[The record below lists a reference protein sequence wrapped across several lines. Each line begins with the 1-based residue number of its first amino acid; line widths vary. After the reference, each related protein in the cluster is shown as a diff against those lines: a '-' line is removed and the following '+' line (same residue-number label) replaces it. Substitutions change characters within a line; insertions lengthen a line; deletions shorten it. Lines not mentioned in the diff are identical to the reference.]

1 MKKVFMVIGIVVAII
16 VATIAALLLSLQ
28 TQYRSDVANFFIK
41 HTLEQPVLIEDV
53 EYQAPYHITL
63 MGITLPQ
70 AQPEKQP
77 PLYIDKIDIWFSP
90 YSVTEA
96 KLVLDSVLI
105 SGLQLDTNNLKILDP
120 LFTQQHIKLHQLALH
135 DLDFSTPD
143 FNARGIDLQISDPT
157 WNKHNSILPFG
168 KTQLTAAQLY
178 WQDEAFDNLLI
189 DLDLKPND
197 STLYGASF
205 EWRGAKISGQAEQYK
220 HDWSLVNVTV
230 DGLRL
235 NQQQTQNLL
244 SKNWNVEGIQ
254 INHIN
259 SLDILRSDVEWK
271 NGHLAAFDAS
281 LENIQL
287 PFELWKQ
294 QKAIFSLQAEGV
306 TIDDDMFIEPSIKL
320 NLDPNQILIE
330 DFYTQFLQGSI
341 QLNGEVT
348 PSSIQLAQLDLQ
360 GIKWITESQDK
371 VLPSARLLPW
381 LTQLQKASID
391 RLNIERSQLIQLAN
405 KPYWQVSGL
414 HVEGHQVQ
422 LLQQRKLG
430 LWQGKLMVSANDA
443 SYQNIVSVQPV
454 VEMNSEQ
461 GKWTLTRLFMPLKH
475 GYIEANATLDFNQI
489 SKPWSLDIS
498 ADGLPIT
505 PMLQQLELP
514 LDATGYGEFE
524 LQAAGLYGDSLMLGY
539 STTGLLTGSVRQ
551 GVMTFNDKLSE
562 TSIDNVFEIP
572 ELNANFDRGRF
583 TLEPMH
589 IIGASAAEQG
599 TQRVQT
605 LNGEVSGELD
615 LLKIEQHTLS
625 ISLSDQCHQI
635 SGKLTQAE
643 YSEMSDCQQKSATP
657 QE

>member
-1 MKKVFMVIGIVVAII
+1 MKKVFMVFGIALAIA

-28 TQYRSDVANFFIK
+28 TQYRTDITNFFIK
-41 HTLEQPVLIEDV
+41 HAIEQRVLIEDV

-63 MGITLPQ
+63 MGITQ
-70 AQPEKQP
+70 SQPEKQT
-77 PLYIDKIDIWFSP
+77 PLYIDKIDLWFS
-90 YSVTEA
+90 SSSITEA
-96 KLVLDSVLI
+96 KLVFESVLI
-105 SGLQLDTNNLKILDP
+105 SGLQLEADDLETLTS
-120 LFTQQHIKLHQLALH
+120 LFTQPSIKIHQLAINN
-135 DLDFSTPD
+135 LDFSTPD

-157 WNKHNSILPFG
+157 WDDSNSLLPYG
-168 KTQLTAAQLY
+168 KTQLSASQLY
-178 WQDEAFDNLLI
+178 WQGEAFDNLLI
-189 DLDLKPND
+189 DLDLKPSD

-205 EWRGAKISGQAEQYK
+205 DWRGAKISGQAEQYQQN
-220 HDWSLVNVTV
+220 WSLVNVTV

-235 NQQQTQNLL
+235 NQKQTQNLL
-244 SKNWNVEGIQ
+244 CKEWDVAGIQ

-259 SLDILRSDVEWK
+259 SLDILRSDVEWQD
-271 NGHLAAFDAS
+271 GHLAAFDAS

-320 NLDPNQILIE
+320 NLDTNQILIE
-330 DFYTQFLQGSI
+330 DFYTQFLQGTV

-360 GIKWITESQDK
+360 GIKWITESQDS
-371 VLPSARLLPW
+371 PPPATRLIPW
-381 LTQLQKASID
+381 LTQLQNVEISRI
-391 RLNIERSQLIQLAN
+391 NIERSQLIQLAQ

-414 HVEGHQVQ
+414 HIEGYQVQ
-422 LLQQRKLG
+422 LLQDRKLG
-430 LWQGKLMVSANDA
+430 LWQGKLMASANDA
-443 SYQNIVSVQPV
+443 SYQNIISAQPV

-475 GYIEANATLDFNQI
+475 GYVEANATLDFNQI
-489 SKPWSLDIS
+489 SKPWSIDIS
-498 ADGLPIT
+498 ADGLPIA
-505 PMLQQLELP
+505 PILQQLELP

-539 STTGLLTGSVRQ
+539 STTGQLTGSVRQ

-562 TSIDNVFEIP
+562 TSTDNVFEIP

-583 TLEPMH
+583 ALEPVH
-589 IIGASAAEQG
+589 IIGASAAEQSE
-599 TQRVQT
+599 QRIQT
-605 LNGEVSGELD
+605 LNGEISGELD
-615 LLKIEQHTLS
+615 LLKTEQHTLS
-625 ISLSDQCHQI
+625 ISLSDPCHQI

-643 YSEMSDCQQKSATP
+643 YSEINDCQQKSATP

>member
-1 MKKVFMVIGIVVAII
+1 MVFGIALAIA

-28 TQYRSDVANFFIK
+28 TQYRADVTNFFIK
-41 HTLEQPVLIEDV
+41 HAIEQPVLIEDV

-63 MGITLPQ
+63 MGITQ
-70 AQPEKQP
+70 SQPEKQT
-77 PLYIDKIDIWFSP
+77 PLYIDKVDLWFS
-90 YSVTEA
+90 SDSILET

-105 SGLQLDTNNLKILDP
+105 SGLQLEASDLDTVTSVFTQPNLKLR
-120 LFTQQHIKLHQLALH
+120 QLAINN
-135 DLDFSTPD
+135 LDFSTPN

-157 WNKHNSILPFG
+157 WNNDNSLIPYG
-168 KTQLTAAQLY
+168 KTQLSASQLY
-178 WQDEAFDNLLI
+178 WQGEAFDNLLI
-189 DLDLKPND
+189 DLDLKPSD

-205 EWRGAKISGQAEQYK
+205 DWRGAKISGQAEQYQQN
-220 HDWSLVNVTV
+220 WSLVNVTV

-235 NQQQTQNLL
+235 NQKQTQNLL
-244 SKNWNVEGIQ
+244 CKEWDVAGIQ

-259 SLDILRSDVEWK
+259 SLDILRSDVEWQD
-271 NGHLAAFDAS
+271 GHLAAFDAS

-320 NLDPNQILIE
+320 NLDTNQILID
-330 DFYTQFLQGSI
+330 DFYTQFLQGTV

-360 GIKWITESQDK
+360 GIKWITESQDS
-371 VLPSARLLPW
+371 PPPATRLIPW
-381 LTQLQKASID
+381 LTQLQNVEISRI
-391 RLNIERSQLIQLAN
+391 NIERSQLIQLAQ

-414 HVEGHQVQ
+414 HIEGYQVQ
-422 LLQQRKLG
+422 LLQDRKLG
-430 LWQGKLMVSANDA
+430 LWQGKLMASANDA
-443 SYQNIVSVQPV
+443 SYQNIISAQPV

-475 GYIEANATLDFNQI
+475 GYVEANATLDFNQI
-489 SKPWSLDIS
+489 SKPWSIDIS
-498 ADGLPIT
+498 ADGLPIA
-505 PMLQQLELP
+505 PILQQLELP

-524 LQAAGLYGDSLMLGY
+524 LQAAGLYGNSLMLGY
-539 STTGLLTGSVRQ
+539 STTGQLTGSVRQ

-562 TSIDNVFEIP
+562 TSTDNVFEIP

-583 TLEPMH
+583 TLEPAH

-599 TQRVQT
+599 EQRIQT
-605 LNGEVSGELD
+605 LNGEMSGELD
-615 LLKIEQHTLS
+615 LLKAEQHTLS
-625 ISLSDQCHQI
+625 ISLSDPCHQI

-643 YSEMSDCQQKSATP
+643 YSEINDCQQKSATP

>member
-1 MKKVFMVIGIVVAII
+1 MKKVFMVFGIALAIA

-28 TQYRSDVANFFIK
+28 TQYRTDITNFFIK
-41 HTLEQPVLIEDV
+41 HAIEQRVLIEDV

-63 MGITLPQ
+63 MGITQ
-70 AQPEKQP
+70 SQPEKQT
-77 PLYIDKIDIWFSP
+77 PLYIDKIDLWFS
-90 YSVTEA
+90 SDSILET

-105 SGLQLDTNNLKILDP
+105 SGLQLEANDLDTVTSVFTQPNLKLR
-120 LFTQQHIKLHQLALH
+120 QLAINN
-135 DLDFSTPD
+135 LDFSTPN

-157 WNKHNSILPFG
+157 WNNDNSLLPYG
-168 KTQLTAAQLY
+168 KTQLSASQLY
-178 WQDEAFDNLLI
+178 WQGEAFDNLLI
-189 DLDLKPND
+189 DLDLKPSD

-205 EWRGAKISGQAEQYK
+205 DWRGAKISGQAEQYQQ
-220 HDWSLVNVTV
+220 DWSLVNVTV

-235 NQQQTQNLL
+235 NQKQTQSLL
-244 SKNWNVEGIQ
+244 SKEWDVAGIQ

-259 SLDILRSDVEWK
+259 SLDILRSDVEWQD
-271 NGHLAAFDAS
+271 GHLAAFDAS

-294 QKAIFSLQAEGV
+294 QKAMFSLQAEGV
-306 TIDDDMFIEPSIKL
+306 TIDEDMFIEPSIKL

-330 DFYTQFLQGSI
+330 DFYTQFLQGTV
-341 QLNGEVT
+341 QLNGKVT
-348 PSSIQLAQLDLQ
+348 PNSIQLAQLDLQ
-360 GIKWITESQDK
+360 GIKWITESQDSP
-371 VLPSARLLPW
+371 LPATRLIPW
-381 LTQLQKASID
+381 LTQLQNVEISRI
-391 RLNIERSQLIQLAN
+391 NIERSQLIQLAQ

-414 HVEGHQVQ
+414 HIEGYQVQ
-422 LLQQRKLG
+422 LLQDRKLG
-430 LWQGKLMVSANDA
+430 LWQGKLMASANDA
-443 SYQNIVSVQPV
+443 SYQNIISAQPV

-475 GYIEANATLDFNQI
+475 GYVEANATLDFNQI
-489 SKPWSLDIS
+489 SKPWSIEIS
-498 ADGLPIT
+498 ADGLPIA

-539 STTGLLTGSVRQ
+539 STTGQLTGSVRQ

-562 TSIDNVFEIP
+562 TSTDNVFEIP

-583 TLEPMH
+583 TLEPAH

-599 TQRVQT
+599 EQRIQT
-605 LNGEVSGELD
+605 LNGEMSGELD
-615 LLKIEQHTLS
+615 LLKAEQHTLS
-625 ISLSDQCHQI
+625 ISLSDPCHQI

-643 YSEMSDCQQKSATP
+643 YSEINDCQQKSATP

>member
-1 MKKVFMVIGIVVAII
+1 MKKVFMVFGIVLAIA

-28 TQYRSDVANFFIK
+28 TQYRADVANFFIK
-41 HTLEQPVLIEDV
+41 HAIEQPVLIEDV

-63 MGITLPQ
+63 MGVTQ
-70 AQPEKQP
+70 SQPEKQA
-77 PLYIDKIDIWFSP
+77 PLYIDKIDLWFSP
-90 YSVTEA
+90 NSIAEA
-96 KLVLDSVLI
+96 KLVFESVLI
-105 SGLQLDTNNLKILDP
+105 SGLQLEADDLETFTQ
-120 LFTQQHIKLHQLALH
+120 LFTQPNIKLHQLAINN
-135 DLDFSTPD
+135 LDFSTPE
-143 FNARGIDLQISDPT
+143 FNARGIDLQISYPT
-157 WNKHNSILPFG
+157 WDDSSSLLPYG
-168 KTQLTAAQLY
+168 KIQLSASQLY
-178 WQDEAFDNLLI
+178 WQGEAFDNLLI
-189 DLDLKPND
+189 DLDLKPSD

-205 EWRGAKISGQAEQYK
+205 DWRGAKISGQAEQYK
-220 HDWSLVNVTV
+220 HDWSLVNITI

-235 NQQQTQNLL
+235 NEKQTQSLL
-244 SKNWNVEGIQ
+244 SKKWDGAGIQ

-271 NGHLAAFDAS
+271 SGHLAGFDAS
-281 LENIQL
+281 LENVQVPFQL
-287 PFELWKQ
+287 WQ
-294 QKAIFSLQAEGV
+294 QQQATFSLQAEGV
-306 TIDDDMFIEPSIKL
+306 TIDDDLFVDPSIQL
-320 NLDPNQILIE
+320 NLQPEQILIE
-330 DFYTQFLQGSI
+330 DFYTQWRQGSI
-341 QLNGEVT
+341 QMNGTVT
-348 PSSIQLAQLDLQ
+348 PSSVELAQLDVQ
-360 GIKWITESQDK
+360 GIKWITESQDEN
-371 VLPSARLLPW
+371 LPATRLIPW
-381 LTQLQKASID
+381 LTQLQQASIH
-391 RLNIERSQLIQLAN
+391 RLNIERSQLIQLAK

-422 LLQQRKLG
+422 LLQDRKLG
-430 LWQGKLMVSANDA
+430 LWQGKLMASANDA
-443 SYQNIVSVQPV
+443 SYQNILSAQPV

-461 GKWTLTRLFMPLKH
+461 GKWTLTRLFAPLKN

-498 ADGLPIT
+498 ADGLPIA
-505 PMLQQLELP
+505 PMLQRLELP

-539 STTGLLTGSVRQ
+539 STTGQLTGSVRQ
-551 GVMTFNDKLSE
+551 GVMTFNDTLSE
-562 TSIDNVFEIP
+562 TSTDNVFEIP

-615 LLKIEQHTLS
+615 LLKNEQHTLS
-625 ISLSDQCHQI
+625 ITLSDTCHQI

-643 YSEMSDCQQKSATP
+643 YSEINDCQQKSATP

>member
-1 MKKVFMVIGIVVAII
+1 MVFGIVVAII

-28 TQYRSDVANFFIK
+28 TQYRADVANFFIK
-41 HTLEQPVLIEDV
+41 QTIELPVLIEDV

-63 MGITLPQ
+63 MGITQ
-70 AQPEKQP
+70 SQPEKQA
-77 PLYIDKIDIWFSP
+77 PLYIDKIDLWFSP
-90 YSVTEA
+90 NSIAEA
-96 KLVLDSVLI
+96 KLVFESVLI
-105 SGLQLDTNNLKILDP
+105 SGLQLEADDLETFTQ
-120 LFTQQHIKLHQLALH
+120 LFTQPNIKLHQLALH

-157 WNKHNSILPFG
+157 WDNHSSILPYG

-205 EWRGAKISGQAEQYK
+205 EWRGAKISGQAEQYQQG
-220 HDWSLVNVTV
+220 WSLVNVTA

-235 NQQQTQNLL
+235 DQQQTQNLL
-244 SKNWNVEGIQ
+244 NKNWNVEGIQ

-271 NGHLAAFDAS
+271 NGHLAGFDAS
-281 LENIQL
+281 LENVQL
-287 PFELWKQ
+287 PFQLWQ
-294 QKAIFSLQAEGV
+294 QQQATFSLQAEGV
-306 TIDDDMFIEPSIKL
+306 TIDDDLFVDPSIQL
-320 NLDPNQILIE
+320 NLQPEQILIE
-330 DFYTQFLQGSI
+330 DFYTQWRQGSI
-341 QLNGEVT
+341 QMNGVVT
-348 PSSIQLAQLDLQ
+348 PSSVELAQLDVQ
-360 GIKWITESQDK
+360 GIKWITESQDEN
-371 VLPSARLLPW
+371 LPVTRLIPW
-381 LTQLQKASID
+381 LTQLQQASIH
-391 RLNIERSQLIQLAN
+391 RLNIERSQLIQLAK

-422 LLQQRKLG
+422 LLRDRKLG
-430 LWQGKLMVSANDA
+430 LWQGKLMASANDA
-443 SYQNIVSVQPV
+443 SYQNILSAQPV
-454 VEMNSEQ
+454 VEMNSDQ

-475 GYIEANATLDFNQI
+475 GYVEANATLDFNQI

-498 ADGLPIT
+498 ADGLPIS

-539 STTGLLTGSVRQ
+539 STTGQLTGSVRQ
-551 GVMTFNDKLSE
+551 GVMTFNDTLSE
-562 TSIDNVFEIP
+562 TSSNNVFEIP

-589 IIGASAAEQG
+589 IIGASAEEEG
-599 TQRVQT
+599 SQRVQT

-615 LLKIEQHTLS
+615 LLEQEQHSLSITLS
-625 ISLSDQCHQI
+625 DPCHRI
-635 SGKLTQAE
+635 SGKLDQVE
-643 YSEMSDCQQKSATP
+643 YSEINDCQQKSATP
-657 QE
+657 EE

>member
-63 MGITLPQ
+63 MGITQ
-70 AQPEKQP
+70 SQPDKQK
-77 PLYIDKIDIWFSP
+77 PLYIDKIDLWFSP
-90 YSVTEA
+90 SSITEA

-105 SGLQLDTNNLKILDP
+105 SGLQLEISDLEAFTP
-120 LFTQQHIKLHQLALH
+120 LFTQPNIKLHQLAINN
-135 DLDFSTPD
+135 LDFSTAD

-157 WNKHNSILPFG
+157 WDDNNALLPYG
-168 KTQLTAAQLY
+168 KIQLSATQLY
-178 WQDEAFDNLLI
+178 WQGEAFDNLLF
-189 DLDLKPND
+189 DLDLKSSD

-205 EWRGAKISGQAEQYK
+205 DWRGAKISGQAEQYQQ
-220 HDWSLVNVTV
+220 DWSLVNVTV

-235 NQQQTQNLL
+235 NQKQTQSLL
-244 SKNWNVEGIQ
+244 SKEWDVAGIQ
-254 INHIN
+254 VNHIN
-259 SLDILRSDVEWK
+259 SLDILRSDVEWQD
-271 NGHLAAFDAS
+271 GHLAAFDAS

-371 VLPSARLLPW
+371 VLPSAHLLPW
-381 LTQLQKASID
+381 LTQLQQASID

-461 GKWTLTRLFMPLKH
+461 GKWTLTRLFAPLKN

-489 SKPWSLDIS
+489 SKPWSIDIS
-498 ADGLPIT
+498 ADGLPIS
-505 PMLQQLELP
+505 PILQQLELP

-539 STTGLLTGSVRQ
+539 STTGQLTGSVRQ

-572 ELNANFDRGRF
+572 ELNACFDRGRF
-583 TLEPMH
+583 TLQPMH
-589 IIGASAAEQG
+589 IIGASATQEG
-599 TQRVQT
+599 SQRVQT

-615 LLKIEQHTLS
+615 LLKTDQHTLS
-625 ISLSDQCHQI
+625 ISLSDPCHQI
-635 SGKLTQAE
+635 SGKLDQVE
-643 YSEMSDCQQKSATP
+643 YSEINDCQQKRATP

>member
-1 MKKVFMVIGIVVAII
+1 MVFGIALAIA

-28 TQYRSDVANFFIK
+28 TQYRADVTNFFIK
-41 HTLEQPVLIEDV
+41 HAIEQPVLIEDV

-63 MGITLPQ
+63 MGITQ
-70 AQPEKQP
+70 SQPEKQT
-77 PLYIDKIDIWFSP
+77 PLYIDKIDLWFSP
-90 YSVTEA
+90 SSITEA
-96 KLVLDSVLI
+96 KLVFESVLI
-105 SGLQLDTNNLKILDP
+105 SGLQLEADDLETLTS
-120 LFTQQHIKLHQLALH
+120 LFTQPSIKIHQLAINN
-135 DLDFSTPD
+135 LDFSTPD

-157 WNKHNSILPFG
+157 WNNDNSLIPYG
-168 KTQLTAAQLY
+168 KTQLSASQLY
-178 WQDEAFDNLLI
+178 WQGEAFDNLLI
-189 DLDLKPND
+189 DLDLKPSD

-205 EWRGAKISGQAEQYK
+205 DWRGAKISGQAEQYQQ
-220 HDWSLVNVTV
+220 DWSLVNVTV

-235 NQQQTQNLL
+235 NQKQTQKLL
-244 SKNWNVEGIQ
+244 SKEWDMTGIQ

-259 SLDILRSDVEWK
+259 SLDILRSDVEWQD
-271 NGHLAAFDAS
+271 GHLAAFDAS

-306 TIDDDMFIEPSIKL
+306 TIDEDMFIEPSIKL
-320 NLDPNQILIE
+320 NLDPNQILID
-330 DFYTQFLQGSI
+330 DFYTQFLQGTV

-348 PSSIQLAQLDLQ
+348 PSSILLAQLDLQ
-360 GIKWITESQDK
+360 GIKWITESQDSP
-371 VLPSARLLPW
+371 LPATRLIPW
-381 LTQLQKASID
+381 LTQLQNVEISRI
-391 RLNIERSQLIQLAN
+391 NIERSQLIQLAQ

-414 HVEGHQVQ
+414 HIEGYQVQ
-422 LLQQRKLG
+422 LLQDRKLG
-430 LWQGKLMVSANDA
+430 LWQGKLMASANDA
-443 SYQNIVSVQPV
+443 SYQNIISAQPV

-475 GYIEANATLDFNQI
+475 GYIEANATLNFNKI
-489 SKPWSLDIS
+489 SKPWSLEIS
-498 ADGLPIT
+498 ADGLPIA

-539 STTGLLTGSVRQ
+539 STTGQLTGSVRQ

-562 TSIDNVFEIP
+562 TSTDNVFEIP

-583 TLEPMH
+583 TLEPAH

-599 TQRVQT
+599 EQRIQT
-605 LNGEVSGELD
+605 LNGEMSGELD
-615 LLKIEQHTLS
+615 LLKAEQHTLS
-625 ISLSDQCHQI
+625 ISLSDPCHQI

-643 YSEMSDCQQKSATP
+643 YSEINDCQQKSATP

>member
-1 MKKVFMVIGIVVAII
+1 MKKVFMVFGIVLAIA

-28 TQYRSDVANFFIK
+28 TQYRADVANFFIK
-41 HTLEQPVLIEDV
+41 HAIEQPVFIEDV

-63 MGITLPQ
+63 MGITQ
-70 AQPEKQP
+70 SQPEKQT
-77 PLYIDKIDIWFSP
+77 PLYIDKIDLWFSP
-90 YSVTEA
+90 DSVLEA

-105 SGLQLDTNNLKILDP
+105 SGLQLEADDLDTLTSVLTQPNLKLR
-120 LFTQQHIKLHQLALH
+120 QLAINN
-135 DLDFSTPD
+135 LDFSTAD

-157 WNKHNSILPFG
+157 WDDSNSLLPYG
-168 KTQLTAAQLY
+168 KTQLSASQLY
-178 WQDEAFDNLLI
+178 WQGEAFDNLLI
-189 DLDLKPND
+189 DLDLKPSD

-205 EWRGAKISGQAEQYK
+205 DWRGAKISGQAEQYK
-220 HDWSLVNVTV
+220 HDWSLVNITI

-235 NQQQTQNLL
+235 NEKQTQSLL
-244 SKNWNVEGIQ
+244 SKKWDGAGIQ

-271 NGHLAAFDAS
+271 SGHLAGFDAS
-281 LENIQL
+281 LENVQL
-287 PFELWKQ
+287 PFQLWQ
-294 QKAIFSLQAEGV
+294 QQQATFSLQAEGV
-306 TIDDDMFIEPSIKL
+306 TIDDDLFVDPSIQ
-320 NLDPNQILIE
+320 LDLQPEQILIE
-330 DFYTQFLQGSI
+330 DFYTQWRQGSI
-341 QLNGEVT
+341 QMNGTVT
-348 PSSIQLAQLDLQ
+348 PSSVELAQLDVQ
-360 GIKWITESQDK
+360 GIKWITESQDEN
-371 VLPSARLLPW
+371 LPATRLIPW
-381 LTQLQKASID
+381 LTQLQQASIH
-391 RLNIERSQLIQLAN
+391 RLNIERSQLIQLAK

-422 LLQQRKLG
+422 LLQDRKLG
-430 LWQGKLMVSANDA
+430 LWQGKLMASANDA
-443 SYQNIVSVQPV
+443 SYQNILSAQPV

-461 GKWTLTRLFMPLKH
+461 GKWTLTRLFAPLKN

-489 SKPWSLDIS
+489 SKPWSIDIS
-498 ADGLPIT
+498 ADGLPIS

-539 STTGLLTGSVRQ
+539 STTGQLTGSVRQ

-572 ELNANFDRGRF
+572 ELNASFDRGRF

-589 IIGASAAEQG
+589 IIGASA
-599 TQRVQT
+599 TQEGSKRVQT

-615 LLKIEQHTLS
+615 LLKTKQHTLS
-625 ISLSDQCHQI
+625 ISLSDPCHQI
-635 SGKLTQAE
+635 SGKLDQVE
-643 YSEMSDCQQKSATP
+643 YSEINDCQQKSATP

>member
-1 MKKVFMVIGIVVAII
+1 MVFGIALAIA

-28 TQYRSDVANFFIK
+28 TQYRTDITNFFIK
-41 HTLEQPVLIEDV
+41 HAIEQRVLIEDV

-63 MGITLPQ
+63 MGITQ
-70 AQPEKQP
+70 SQPEKQT
-77 PLYIDKIDIWFSP
+77 PLYIDKIDLWFS
-90 YSVTEA
+90 SDSILET

-105 SGLQLDTNNLKILDP
+105 SGLQLEANDLDTVTSVFTQPNLKLR
-120 LFTQQHIKLHQLALH
+120 QLAINN
-135 DLDFSTPD
+135 LDFSTPN

-157 WNKHNSILPFG
+157 WNNDNSLLPYG
-168 KTQLTAAQLY
+168 KTQLSASQLY
-178 WQDEAFDNLLI
+178 WQGEAFDNLLI
-189 DLDLKPND
+189 DLDLKPSD

-205 EWRGAKISGQAEQYK
+205 DWRGAKISGQAEQYQQ
-220 HDWSLVNVTV
+220 DWSLVNVTV

-235 NQQQTQNLL
+235 NQKQTQSLL
-244 SKNWNVEGIQ
+244 SKEWDVAGIQ

-259 SLDILRSDVEWK
+259 SLDILRSDVEWQD
-271 NGHLAAFDAS
+271 GHLAAFDAS

-294 QKAIFSLQAEGV
+294 QKAMFSLQAEGV
-306 TIDDDMFIEPSIKL
+306 TIDEDMFIEPSIKL

-330 DFYTQFLQGSI
+330 DFYTQFLQGTV
-341 QLNGEVT
+341 QLNGKVT
-348 PSSIQLAQLDLQ
+348 PNSIQLAQLDLQ
-360 GIKWITESQDK
+360 GIKWITESQDSP
-371 VLPSARLLPW
+371 LPATRLIPW
-381 LTQLQKASID
+381 LTQLQNVEISRI
-391 RLNIERSQLIQLAN
+391 NIERSQLIQLAQ

-414 HVEGHQVQ
+414 HIEGYQVQ
-422 LLQQRKLG
+422 LLQDRKLG
-430 LWQGKLMVSANDA
+430 LWQGKLMASANDA
-443 SYQNIVSVQPV
+443 SYQNIISAQPV

-475 GYIEANATLDFNQI
+475 GYVEANATLDFNQI
-489 SKPWSLDIS
+489 SKPWSIEIS
-498 ADGLPIT
+498 ADGLPIA

-539 STTGLLTGSVRQ
+539 STTGQLTGSVRQ

-562 TSIDNVFEIP
+562 TSTDNVFEIP

-583 TLEPMH
+583 TLEPAH

-599 TQRVQT
+599 EQRIQT
-605 LNGEVSGELD
+605 LNGEMSGELD
-615 LLKIEQHTLS
+615 LLKAEQHTLS
-625 ISLSDQCHQI
+625 ISLSDPCHQI

-643 YSEMSDCQQKSATP
+643 YSEINDCQQKSATP